1 MKRAYSSSQ
10 YAKPRKRYCGE
21 NYPGEAEDIFGKA
34 ETYYWEFM
42 KDILR
47 CYTDIDLLPCGR
59 DGGNRRVFDEESV
72 DWMQGI
78 MCLKGCGASIEDIQA
93 YCRLCMLEESEEN
106 LRARY
111 EIVLKQ
117 RAAAHRRVE
126 EAMATAEYIDKK
138 AAHYEAILAGMTP
151 DDTNPK
157 NWTPDNR
164 PRHKAGE

>member
-1 MKRAYSSSQ
+1 
-10 YAKPRKRYCGE
+10 
-21 NYPGEAEDIFGKA
+21 
-34 ETYYWEFM
+34 M

-59 DGGNRRVFDEESV
+59 DGGNRRVFDEESA

-117 RAAAHRRVE
+117 RAAAQNRR
-126 EAMATAEYIDKK
+126 M
-138 AAHYEAILAGMTP
+138 
-151 DDTNPK
+151 
-157 NWTPDNR
+157 R
-164 PRHKAGE
+164 